1 LNFRRISYNSLF
13 PLFWNSYKSV
23 NSGFIKQIKDG
34 ASFADLARE
43 NSDCSSARNGGDL
56 GFFGKGQMQ
65 KPFEEA
71 TFALQINEMSGPVD
85 TGSGVHVILRTG

>member
-1 LNFRRISYNSLF
+1 M
-13 PLFWNSYKSV
+13 
-23 NSGFIKQIKDG
+23 
-34 ASFADLARE
+34 
-43 NSDCSSARNGGDL
+43 NSDCSSAENGGDL
-56 GFFGKGQMQ
+56 GFFRKGQMQ